1 MIRHLKILLFGMA
14 VIGLMAGTAFAGTT
28 KVNHAANNAAFTAS
42 LEAMGAARNVTLVG
56 AANGPINYLVTQN
69 IVGGNF
75 LTVAFTGAAFAGN
88 QIRVCKLDAAAAGN
102 QIAIATPAG
111 AITTYNFQ
119 IVNQA
124 TANASIPAGE
134 SVYLTTDAAC
144 NTTGASANLIL
155 QLSTTASATSPSAT
169 VGFVSAGNLAVDTGS
184 SAQVAAIGSEWTA
197 TTGSANNTVDYLGTP
212 GDGTKFVGNVLY
224 AAAGNVQ
231 GAANITQTLKNYGAA
246 NAGGAGLTARAVV
259 KLTDTASWQGLS
271 KVFLSNLNAA
281 ANCANDAAASNLVG
295 TGTLSGT
302 LSLSVPAAA
311 FNGVTDGGA
320 NLMVCLTAGGTASL
334 TAPRTIQAAIDI
346 DITGTGANDPAIGSY
361 ATIDTWDVNA
371 YQGSPVWLVNSS
383 AVPTYCLINN
393 NDTVKTATALIDVTS
408 SEGAVVLSGSL
419 GTIAPKTSNMATFTA
434 NSASLTGG
442 TAVDLTTLIADKRYT
457 AKLTITVNPNNAS
470 ITCIQTD
477 PVSGAKRSVPVLTNS
492 GWVQ

>member
-1 MIRHLKILLFGMA
+1 MIRHLKILLFGMV

-42 LEAMGAARNVTLVG
+42 LEAMGAARNVVLVG
-56 AANGPINYLVTQN
+56 AANGPINYLVTQVIN
-69 IVGGNF
+69 GGNF
-75 LTVAFTGAAFAGN
+75 LTVAFTGAAFSGN
-88 QIRVCKLDAAAAGN
+88 QVRVCKVDAAAAGN
-102 QIAIATPAG
+102 QIGVGTPASG
-111 AITTYNFQ
+111 ATSYNFQ
-119 IVNQA
+119 IA
-124 TANASIPAGE
+124 ASNAAGAVPAGE
-134 SVYLTTDAAC
+134 SVYITNEAAC
-144 NTTGASANLIL
+144 NATGAGSNLIV

-169 VGFVSAGNLAVDTGS
+169 LGFVSAGNLAVDAGS

-212 GDGTKFVGNVLY
+212 GDGTKFVGNLLY

-246 NAGGAGLTARAVV
+246 NAGGAALTARAVV

-393 NDTVKTATALIDVTS
+393 MDTVKTATALIDVTS

-442 TAVDLTTLIADKRYT
+442 TAVDLTTLLADKRYT

-470 ITCIQTD
+470 VTCIQTD